1 MKRLFSLCLM
11 AIALIACSDSGVIED
26 SPAQI
31 TLEKNTV
38 RVGCTVIG
46 TATVKFHTTRDW
58 VATLDDDCDWLT
70 IAPTS
75 GSAGDA
81 KIVITSQPLP
91 DDLPFQEDSPYYGR
105 SATITI
111 TADDVVES
119 IEVIQEDRNLA
130 IVTLDTSEIELD
142 IFNLTKSVN
151 FYTTHDWT
159 ASLELHHGHGDWLT
173 IEPMSGSAGEAEI
186 VIKAQPNYNAHTF
199 DSYTATITITA
210 RNVVKTIDVTEE
222 HFVVTMNGISDS
234 TYSSTDFS
242 QDGIVHTM
250 QTATVG
256 AGIDIIFM
264 GDGFTDRLI
273 ANGTYDKVMRLAQDA
288 FFSLEPYKSFRDYFT
303 CRYIN
308 AVSKDERVVDWYKS
322 HDTALGVGFNE
333 NSAVLDVNAPTVIK
347 YLQEKANIVDMDNT
361 LVIVVANISERRG
374 TCHMYPL
381 GTGLYGA
388 GFAVAVG
395 ALCDFQDT
403 LNHECGHGFAKLAD
417 EYISYPDK
425 TLPQSSANSLK
436 RTDHPKGWW
445 KNIDVT
451 DNPSEILWGRFLSD
465 PRYASDD
472 IGIFEGGWLYGLGVY
487 RPSEDSMMRT
497 TYTGYGFNAPSR
509 EAIYYRIHKLAFG
522 DEWQYDYEKF
532 VEYDLKNIGASRKE
546 HSANHYINCV
556 ERPTHN
562 PPVIHNH
569 TWREAVGK

>member
-1 MKRLFSLCLM
+1 M
-11 AIALIACSDSGVIED
+11 IALVACTDVNPLDD
-26 SPAQI
+26 SPAKI

-38 RVGCTVIG
+38 KVGVRVNGMTS
-46 TATVKFHTTRDW
+46 VKFHATRDW
-58 VATLDDDCDWLT
+58 EATADADWLT
-70 IAPTS
+70 IEPQS

-81 KIVITSQPLP
+81 KIVIKYQSLP
-91 DDLPFQEDSPYYGR
+91 EDFPFTEDLSFYGR
-105 SATITI
+105 KAIITI
-111 TADDVVES
+111 TAAEVTET
-119 IEVIQEDRNLA
+119 IEVIQENKDFA
-130 IVTLDTSEIELD
+130 FISLDTSEIELD

-151 FYTTHDWT
+151 FHTTHDWT

-210 RNVVKTIDVTEE
+210 GNIQKTINVTEE

-308 AVSKDERVVDWYKS
+308 AVSKDERVVDSYKS
-322 HDTALGVGFNE
+322 HDTALGVGFDE
-333 NSAVLDVNAPTVIK
+333 NSAVINVNASTVIK

-374 TCHMYPL
+374 TCHMYSPE
-381 GTGLYGA
+381 TGLYGA

-417 EYISYPDK
+417 EYVTMPDK
-425 TLPQSSANSLK
+425 TIPQDSANSLK

-451 DNPSEILWGRFLSD
+451 DNPSEILWGKFLSD
-465 PRYASDD
+465 LRYKDEGV
-472 IGIFEGGWLYGLGVY
+472 GIFEGAIGYGLGVY

-562 PPVIHNH
+562 PPVIYNH
-569 TWREAVGK
+569 SWREVVEH

>member
-151 FYTTHDWT
+151 LHTTHDWT

-199 DSYTATITITA
+199 ESYTATITITA
-210 RNVVKTIDVTEE
+210 GNIQKTINVTEE
-222 HFVVTMNGISDS
+222 HFAVTMNGKMDP

-242 QDGIVHTM
+242 RDGTVHM
-250 QTATVG
+250 QPATVG
-256 AGIDIIFM
+256 AGIDVVFM

-273 ANGTYDKVMRLAQDA
+273 ADGTYHLIMTLAQEA
-288 FFSLEPYKSFRDYFT
+288 FFSLEPYKSFRHYFN
-303 CRYIN
+303 CSYVEV
-308 AVSKDERVVDWYKS
+308 VSKDERVDDDNVIEG
-322 HDTALGVGFNE
+322 HDTALGLKPDKQTI
-333 NSAVLDVNAPTVIK
+333 NSIAVTK
-347 YLQEKANIVDMDNT
+347 YLEENVKVKDVDETLAVVIANSHDCGV
-361 LVIVVANISERRG
+361 
-374 TCHMYPL
+374 CHCYPPVKD
-381 GTGLYGA
+381 TSYGSGFA
-388 GFAVAVG
+388 IATSGFAV
-395 ALCDFQDT
+395 FNFT
-403 LNHECGHGFAKLAD
+403 LTHECGHGFAKLAD

-425 TLPQSSANSLK
+425 TLPKGSANKLK
-436 RTDHPKGWW
+436 RADHPKGWW

-451 DNPSEILWGRFLSD
+451 DNPSEILWGKFLSD

-472 IGIFEGGWLYGLGVY
+472 IGTFEGGWYYGLGVY
-487 RPSEDSMMRT
+487 RPSDDSMMRAHFM
-497 TYTGYGFNAPSR
+497 GYGFNAAAR

-532 VEYDLKNIGASRKE
+532 VEYDQKNIGASRKE

>member
-1 MKRLFSLCLM
+1 M
-11 AIALIACSDSGVIED
+11 IALVACTDVNPLDD
-26 SPAQI
+26 SPAKI

-38 RVGCTVIG
+38 KVGVRVNGMTS
-46 TATVKFHTTRDW
+46 VKFHATRDW
-58 VATLDDDCDWLT
+58 EATADADWLT
-70 IAPTS
+70 IEPQS

-81 KIVITSQPLP
+81 KIVIKYQSLP
-91 DDLPFQEDSPYYGR
+91 EDFPFTEDLSFCGR
-105 SATITI
+105 KAIITI
-111 TADDVVES
+111 TAAEVTET
-119 IEVIQEDRNLA
+119 IEVIQENKDFAFISLE
-130 IVTLDTSEIELD
+130 TSEIELD

-151 FYTTHDWT
+151 FHTTHDWT

-210 RNVVKTIDVTEE
+210 GNIQKTINVTEE

-273 ANGTYDKVMRLAQDA
+273 ANGIYDKVMRLAQDA
-288 FFSLEPYKSFRDYFT
+288 LEPYKSFRDYFT

-308 AVSKDERVVDWYKS
+308 AVSKDERVVDSYKS
-322 HDTALGVGFNE
+322 HDTALGVGFDE
-333 NSAVLDVNAPTVIK
+333 NSEVLDVNASTVIK

-374 TCHMYPL
+374 TCHMYPPE
-381 GTGLYGA
+381 TGLYGA

-403 LNHECGHGFAKLAD
+403 LNHECGHGFAKLLD
-417 EYISYPDK
+417 EYVTMPEETFWGSIEGPE
-425 TLPQSSANSLK
+425 
-436 RTDHPKGWW
+436 GWYM
-445 KNIDVT
+445 NIDT
-451 DNPSEILWGRFLSD
+451 TNDPAKIKWSHFLSD
-465 PRYASDD
+465 SRYKEDGV
-472 IGIFEGGWLYGLGVY
+472 GIFEGAYRYGRGVY

-556 ERPTHN
+556 EPPTHN
-562 PPVIHNH
+562 PPVIYNH
-569 TWREAVGK
+569 SWREVVEH

>member
-1 MKRLFSLCLM
+1 M
-11 AIALIACSDSGVIED
+11 IALVACTDVNHLDD
-26 SPAQI
+26 SPAKI

-38 RVGCTVIG
+38 KVGVRVNGMTS
-46 TATVKFHTTRDW
+46 VKFHATRDW
-58 VATLDDDCDWLT
+58 EATADADWLT
-70 IAPTS
+70 IEPQS

-81 KIVITSQPLP
+81 KIVIKYQSLP
-91 DDLPFQEDSPYYGR
+91 EDFPFTEDLSFCGR
-105 SATITI
+105 KAIITI
-111 TADDVVES
+111 TAAEATET
-119 IEVIQEDRNLA
+119 IEVIQENKDFA
-130 IVTLDTSEIELD
+130 FISLDTSEIELD

-151 FYTTHDWT
+151 FHTTHDWT

-222 HFVVTMNGISDS
+222 HFAVTMNGKMDP

-242 QDGIVHTM
+242 RDGTVHM
-250 QTATVG
+250 QPATVG
-256 AGIDIIFM
+256 AGIDVVFM

-273 ANGTYDKVMRLAQDA
+273 ADGTYHLIMTLAQEA
-288 FFSLEPYKSFRDYFT
+288 FFSLEPYKSFRHYFN
-303 CRYIN
+303 CSYVEV
-308 AVSKDERVVDWYKS
+308 VSKDERVDDDNVIEG
-322 HDTALGVGFNE
+322 HDTALGLKPDKHI
-333 NSAVLDVNAPTVIK
+333 NSIAVTK
-347 YLQEKANIVDMDNT
+347 YLEENVKVKDVDETLAVVIANSHDC
-361 LVIVVANISERRG
+361 G
-374 TCHMYPL
+374 TCYCYPPVKN
-381 GTGLYGA
+381 TSYGSGFA
-388 GFAVAVG
+388 IATSGFAV
-395 ALCDFQDT
+395 FNFT
-403 LNHECGHGFAKLAD
+403 LIHECGHGFAKLAD

-445 KNIDVT
+445 KNVDVT
-451 DNPSEILWGRFLSD
+451 DNPSEILWGKFLSD

-472 IGIFEGGWLYGLGVY
+472 IGIFEGGWYYGLGVY
-487 RPSEDSMMRT
+487 RPSDDSMMRAHFM
-497 TYTGYGFNAPSR
+497 GYGFNAAAR

-562 PPVIHNH
+562 PPVIYNH
-569 TWREAVGK
+569 SWREVVEH

>member
-1 MKRLFSLCLM
+1 M
-11 AIALIACSDSGVIED
+11 IALVACTDVNPLDD
-26 SPAQI
+26 SPAKI

-38 RVGCTVIG
+38 KVGVRVNGMTS
-46 TATVKFHTTRDW
+46 VKFHATRDW
-58 VATLDDDCDWLT
+58 EATTDADWLT
-70 IAPTS
+70 IEPQS

-81 KIVITSQPLP
+81 KIVIKYQSLP
-91 DDLPFQEDSPYYGR
+91 EDFPFTEDLSFYGR
-105 SATITI
+105 KAIITI
-111 TADDVVES
+111 TAAEVTET
-119 IEVIQEDRNLA
+119 IEVIQENKDFAFVSLE
-130 IVTLDTSEIELD
+130 TSEIEFD

-151 FYTTHDWT
+151 FHTTHDWT

-173 IEPMSGSAGEAEI
+173 IEPMSGSAGDAEL

-210 RNVVKTIDVTEE
+210 GNIQKTINVTEE

-273 ANGTYDKVMRLAQDA
+273 ANGIYDKVMRLAQDA

-308 AVSKDERVVDWYKS
+308 AVSKDERVVDSYKS
-322 HDTALGVGFNE
+322 HDTALGVGFDE
-333 NSAVLDVNAPTVIK
+333 NSEVLDVNASTVIK

-374 TCHMYPL
+374 TCHMYPP

-417 EYISYPDK
+417 EYVTMPEATYLGSIEG
-425 TLPQSSANSLK
+425 
-436 RTDHPKGWW
+436 PKGWYM
-445 KNIDVT
+445 NIDT
-451 DNPSEILWGRFLSD
+451 TNDPAKIKWSHFLSD
-465 PRYASDD
+465 SRYKEDGV
-472 IGIFEGGWLYGLGVY
+472 GIFEGGWTYGRGVY

-562 PPVIHNH
+562 PPVIYNH
-569 TWREAVGK
+569 SWREVVEH